1 MKKIFILILLLSVFL
16 IGKAQILDSISL
28 KEFKTLKYKQVKAL
42 YQNDED
48 GLELIKK
55 SHTRK
60 INSYVFL
67 GLSVPFAV
75 TLNPTIIFPL
85 GIASIKLSNN
95 TKWSLYNKLK
105 YYERLKYNL
114 DTAVLKIPK
123 DSNVNFYNYV
133 NYTFDIDLK
142 DFDKLSNQKIMEKY
156 GFNDTSKWIIE
167 YSKGSNISKVV
178 IFCTSVGTL
187 ILGASFYATGVK
199 SITHPEGFPYQI
211 AFIMGT
217 PLVVS
222 GIWLGIHGIKMK
234 SPKINIYN
242 NLKQYYT
249 KHAVSSP
256 LAKYI
261 KNRREQYKPKP
272 FLN

>member
-1 MKKIFILILLLSVFL
+1 
-16 IGKAQILDSISL
+16 
-28 KEFKTLKYKQVKAL
+28 
-42 YQNDED
+42 
-48 GLELIKK
+48 
-55 SHTRK
+55 
-60 INSYVFL
+60 L

-178 IFCTSVGTL
+178 IFCTGVGTL
-187 ILGASFYATGVK
+187 TLGTSFYAFGVR
-199 SITHPEGFPYQI
+199 SITHTNGIPYQM
-211 AFIMGT
+211 ALVLGT
-217 PLVVS
+217 PLVIS
-222 GIWLGIHGIKMK
+222 GIWLVVNGIKMK
-234 SPKINIYN
+234 SFKIEVYN

-249 KHAVSSP
+249 THAVSSSM
-256 LAKYI
+256 AKYI
-261 KNRREQYKPKP
+261 KNRREQHKPKP